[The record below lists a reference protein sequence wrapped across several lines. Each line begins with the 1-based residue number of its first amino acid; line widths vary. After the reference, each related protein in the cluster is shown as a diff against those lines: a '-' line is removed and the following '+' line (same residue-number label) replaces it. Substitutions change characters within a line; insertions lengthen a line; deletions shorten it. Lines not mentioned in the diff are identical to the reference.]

1 MDNIKFRTCLGEP
14 IPHTDP
20 SSILEWLWK
29 SSKWPEDTLDEHIQ
43 NLVTRLSRDG
53 HTLDASSPAALV
65 QGLIQVGFIME
76 VK

>member
-1 MDNIKFRTCLGEP
+1 MDNIKLWTYMGEP

-29 SSKWPEDTLDEHIQ
+29 SSQWPEDTLEEHVR
-43 NLVTRLSRDG
+43 NLVIRVSRDG
-53 HTLDASSPAALV
+53 HTLDTSSPEALV
-65 QGLIQVGFIME
+65 QGLIRVGFIME